1 MAYEHIKLGVKD
13 GLATLTLC
21 REPLN
26 VLNIAMMTEMNQAL
40 DSLMSQGVK
49 VLLVKAKGKAFS
61 AGVDVGEHLGDMASQ
76 MIEAFHGI
84 FRRID
89 ALDAVSVASVQGAAL
104 GGGCELAVYCD
115 LVVASEKAKFCQPEI
130 MVGVFPPIAALVF
143 PRQIGY
149 KKALELIV
157 TGDTI
162 GAQES
167 LSLGL
172 TNKVVPPEDL
182 ENATS
187 ALVDKLLGL
196 SGLVLRLTKKAFVK
210 GLKESDPEDALKMI
224 ENIYLKELMS
234 SHDAEEGLKAFLD
247 KRKPVWQEK

>member
-1 MAYEHIKLGVKD
+1 MAYQHIKLEVKD

-26 VLNIAMMTEMNQAL
+26 VLNIAMMNEMNQAL
-40 DSLMSQGVK
+40 DSLMGQGVK
-49 VLLVKAKGKAFS
+49 VLLVKAEGKAFS
-61 AGVDVGEHLGDMASQ
+61 AGVDVGEHLGDMAPQ
-76 MIEAFHGI
+76 MIGTFHGI
-84 FRRID
+84 FRRMD
-89 ALDAVSVASVQGAAL
+89 ALGAISVASVQGAAL

-115 LVVASEKAKFCQPEI
+115 LVVASEKAKLGQPEI

-143 PRQIGY
+143 PRQIGL

-162 GAQES
+162 GAQEC

-172 TNKVVPPEDL
+172 VNKVVAPEEL
-182 ENATS
+182 ENATN
-187 ALVDKLLGL
+187 ALVGKLMGL
-196 SGLVLRLTKKAFVK
+196 SGLVLKLTKKAFVE
-210 GLKESDPEDALKMI
+210 GLKESDTEAALKKI
-224 ENIYLKELMS
+224 EKVYLTELMT